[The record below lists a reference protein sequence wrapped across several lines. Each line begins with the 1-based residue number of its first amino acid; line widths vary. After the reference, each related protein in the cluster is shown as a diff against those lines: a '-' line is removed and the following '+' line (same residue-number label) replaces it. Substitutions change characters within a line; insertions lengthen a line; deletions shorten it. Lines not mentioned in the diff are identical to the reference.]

1 MGTGAAIAAEASDM
15 VLVRGQ
21 NVADVCTA
29 LDLSRVI
36 FSRIKWNF
44 MWSLIYN
51 CLGIPLA
58 AGIAFPIFHTR
69 LPPTVAALAMAMSSV
84 SVVFSSL
91 ALRLYRP
98 PSVISSNVTGETT
111 SDRQT
116 SQSTTPNITNSRGV
130 VAVTSLTLDAGQ
142 KASAELREP
151 LLENDHLPVDTAA
164 MEEGHKSAGKAS

>member
-21 NVADVCTA
+21 NVADICTA

-58 AGIAFPIFHTR
+58 AGVAFPIFHTR
-69 LPPTVAALAMAMSSV
+69 LPPTVAALAMAMSSI

-98 PSVISSNVTGETT
+98 PSVVSSSAAREAT
-111 SDRQT
+111 SARQT
-116 SQSTTPNITNSRGV
+116 SQPTTPSTTNSQGV
-130 VAVTSLTLDAGQ
+130 MAVTSLTLDGGD

-151 LLENDHLPVDTAA
+151 LLANDHLPVDSEA
-164 MEEGHKSAGKAS
+164 MEDHRSNGKPS